1 MRYRL
6 STVERNVMEG
16 AMQLGLALVGIVFL
30 SSTGLSMAQAIPKG
44 LDASCHGPFERYKAA
59 PGLKAFAAGKH
70 MGCGWQRQGP
80 GFTEIETI
88 RAQAIR
94 QCTSNGGDA
103 CKIVHQV
110 K

>member
-1 MRYRL
+1 MRMALVLACIVVL
-6 STVERNVMEG
+6 STTG
-16 AMQLGLALVGIVFL
+16 AGN
-30 SSTGLSMAQAIPKG
+30 AQAIPKG

-80 GFTEIETI
+80 GFTDIETI